1 MAADNRS
8 TEPALEKLRA
18 ELDGIDD
25 EILDALNR
33 RAEVV
38 QRVARYKET
47 AGVPYYVSDRER
59 RIIERVTARN
69 QGPFPAD
76 ALRPVFQEIIGA
88 CRSLE
93 TGIRVAFLGPE
104 GTFTHQA
111 AKLHFGTS
119 ARPVPAGTITGV
131 FDEVG
136 RGEADFGV
144 VPVENSSEGIV
155 NHTLDSFLDT
165 DLCIIAEVLVEVSHC
180 LLVHHDIGETDI
192 ARVYSHPQALAQ
204 CRHWL
209 ETHLPR
215 ASLVETASTADAARA
230 AQTDSHG
237 AAIASEL
244 AAKLYDLHVLR
255 RQLQDIAHNRTRFL
269 VIGKPDSAPPP
280 SDNDKTSVLLVLR
293 DEPGILYKVLKPL
306 SLANINLSKIESR
319 PSRRRAW
326 EYVFFLD
333 MGGHVADENLAA
345 VLDEVSRSCVLF
357 KILGSYPKV
366 ETDE

>member
-1 MAADNRS
+1 MAADND
-8 TEPALEKLRA
+8 PLAQLRA
-18 ELDGIDD
+18 ELDGVDD
-25 EILDALNR
+25 EILDVLNR
-33 RAEVV
+33 RAQVV
-38 QRVARYKET
+38 QRVATYKKT

-59 RIIERVTARN
+59 RIIERLTARN
-69 QGPFPAD
+69 EGPFPTD
-76 ALRPVFQEIIGA
+76 AIRPVIQEIIGA

-93 TGIRVAFLGPE
+93 TGVRVAFLGPE

-119 ARPVPAGTITGV
+119 ARPVPSGTITGV
-131 FDEVG
+131 FDEVA

-165 DLCIIAEVLVEVSHC
+165 DLCITAEVLVEVSHC
-180 LLVHHDIGETDI
+180 LLVHHDIGETHVE
-192 ARVYSHPQALAQ
+192 RVYSHPQALAQ

-215 ASLVETASTADAARA
+215 AALVPTASTADAARA
-230 AQTDSHG
+230 AQTDHRG
-237 AAIASEL
+237 AAIASDL
-244 AAKLYDLHVLR
+244 ASKLYDLRVLR
-255 RQLQDIAHNRTRFL
+255 RQLQDIGHNRTRFL
-269 VIGKPDSAPPP
+269 VIGKPDGAPPP

-306 SLANINLSKIESR
+306 SLANVNLSKIESR

-333 MGGHVADENLAA
+333 MGGHIADKNLAA
-345 VLDEVSRSCVLF
+345 VLDEVAKSCELF
-357 KILGSYPKV
+357 KILGSYPMAV
-366 ETDE
+366 TDE